1 MTDNTERRLAALLA
15 QISEMIDSRLP
26 QEGIKATPGLQMWQF
41 WIAIGTMIF
50 YSGATWVQIQNNSEA
65 IAAHSEW
72 DKERTEKMEKG
83 IKGNSASMASHFQWE
98 LEHELK
104 AKDAEIRKLKASK

>member
-1 MTDNTERRLAALLA
+1 MTDAAERRLAGLLA
-15 QISEMIDSRLP
+15 QISEMLDNRLP
-26 QEGIKATPGLQMWQF
+26 QEGVKPSGLSMWQF
-41 WIAIGTMIF
+41 WIVIGTMIF

-65 IAAHSEW
+65 IAAHAMW
-72 DKERTEKMEKG
+72 DKERSDKMEKV

-104 AKDAEIRKLKASK
+104 LKEAEIKKLKARK